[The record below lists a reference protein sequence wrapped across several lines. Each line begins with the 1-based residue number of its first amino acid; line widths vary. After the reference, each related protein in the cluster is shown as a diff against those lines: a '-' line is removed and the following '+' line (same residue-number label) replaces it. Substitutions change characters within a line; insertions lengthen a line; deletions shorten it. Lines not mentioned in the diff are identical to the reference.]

1 MQRNVE
7 KYMGWT
13 IVIYGAPNVSGKRP
27 APDLAKR
34 LRKKCE
40 ETNRHQKNI
49 SSINFEKNQWEKN
62 KTEHIYEARSNVFQM
77 FSLLFHSLKMCL

>member
-40 ETNRHQKNI
+40 EVKKPIAIRKI
-49 SSINFEKNQWEKN
+49 
-62 KTEHIYEARSNVFQM
+62 FQA
-77 FSLLFHSLKMCL
+77 

>member
-40 ETNRHQKNI
+40 ETNRHQNNI
-49 SSINFEKNQWEKN
+49 SSINFEKNQWEK
-62 KTEHIYEARSNVFQM
+62 KQD
-77 FSLLFHSLKMCL
+77 

>member
-34 LRKKCE
+34 LRKK
-40 ETNRHQKNI
+40 
-49 SSINFEKNQWEKN
+49 
-62 KTEHIYEARSNVFQM
+62 NVKKPIAIRKIFQA
-77 FSLLFHSLKMCL
+77 

>member
-49 SSINFEKNQWEKN
+49 SSINFEKNQWEK
-62 KTEHIYEARSNVFQM
+62 KTRLNIYMRHGAMS
-77 FSLLFHSLKMCL
+77 SKCLACSFIA